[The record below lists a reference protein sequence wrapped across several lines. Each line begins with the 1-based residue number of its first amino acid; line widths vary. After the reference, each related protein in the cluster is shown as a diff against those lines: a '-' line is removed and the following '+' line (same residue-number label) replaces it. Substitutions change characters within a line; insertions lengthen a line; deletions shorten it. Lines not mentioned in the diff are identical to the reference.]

1 MDEIAESYSLQ
12 TVEQLRAVADPLRIR
27 IYEALAQRAMT
38 ATQVGEELHIA
49 APKAHYHVREL
60 ERIGLVRLV
69 ETRERGGILEKYY
82 RAIARNLNAP
92 PQLLQSSDPGEIAAA
107 ITEMFSNL
115 SQSFLTALGRVSAE
129 GAESFE
135 GYALGLG
142 GDTVWMTPEEFR
154 QALKAVDAIFTPFRK
169 RRSIPDEREAQVT
182 IIGYETQLA
191 TPDEPAHEPAGERAN
206 EHQPAEAPQPDDSSQ
221 PRRRSIILVGAAIYS
236 RNDLARSIAKGEQLD
251 LDIAG
256 YLSFK
261 DDVTPDLVDRAIV
274 RLRYRGVL
282 SASPEVLE
290 ALKRKEH

>member
-92 PQLLQSSDPGEIAAA
+92 SQLLQSSEPGEIAGA
-107 ITEMFSNL
+107 ITEVFSNL
-115 SQSFLTALGRVSAE
+115 TQSFLTALARINAE
-129 GAESFE
+129 GADSFE
-135 GYALGLG
+135 GYAIGLR

-154 QALKAVDAIFTPFRK
+154 QALKAVDTIFTPFRM
-169 RRSIPDEREAQVT
+169 RRGIADEREAQVT
-182 IIGYETQLA
+182 IIGYDTQLA
-191 TPDEPAHEPAGERAN
+191 TPDEPAATPSPEESP
-206 EHQPAEAPQPDDSSQ
+206 Q

-236 RNDLARSIAKGEQLD
+236 RNDLMRSIAKGEQLD

-261 DDVTPDLVDRAIV
+261 DDVTPDLVDRAIA

-290 ALKRKEH
+290 ALKRKET

>member
-12 TVEQLRAVADPLRIR
+12 SVEQLRAVADPLRIR

-82 RAIARNLNAP
+82 RAVARNLIAP
-92 PQLLQSSDPGEIAAA
+92 SQLLQSSEPGEIAAA

-115 SQSFLTALGRVSAE
+115 SQSFLTALARISAE
-129 GAESFE
+129 GADSFE
-135 GYALGLG
+135 GYAIGLG

-154 QALKAVDAIFTPFRK
+154 QALKAVDTIFTPFRM
-169 RRSIPDEREAQVT
+169 RRGVPDEREAQVT
-182 IIGYETQLA
+182 IIGYDTQLA
-191 TPDEPAHEPAGERAN
+191 TPDEPAHEPAGARAD
-206 EHQPAEAPQPDDSSQ
+206 EHQTGEAAQSDHSSQ

-236 RNDLARSIAKGEQLD
+236 RNDLVRSIAKGEQLD

-261 DDVTPDLVDRAIV
+261 DDVTPELVDQAIA

-290 ALKRKEH
+290 ALKRKET